1 MSATVREAQMMEQR
15 MAPLHAAFVS
25 NPGARLPYGQ
35 MRPLFRLEIAR
46 QHGAP
51 PRAPLFRR
59 RFCALSRFRPRP
71 TFPSPRR
78 KALSHS
84 FVDSPAAIC
93 HNTIKSGRQFQKVD
107 GSGGIV

>member
-1 MSATVREAQMMEQR
+1 MSATVREARMMEQR
-15 MAPLHAAFVS
+15 MVPPALRICQQPR
-25 NPGARLPYGQ
+25 ARLPYGQ
-35 MRPLFRLEIAR
+35 TRPLFHLEIAQ
-46 QHGAP
+46 QHGA
-51 PRAPLFRR
+51 RAARLFSGR

-71 TFPSPRR
+71 TSPSPRR